1 MEGKQEL
8 FKFFSIVEFLS
19 LDLTMLF
26 YGIIQLYYFV
36 RVYILNP
43 IRNMY
48 IYWNNL
54 SAAVIRHKRK
64 TFCPLSPYEDK
75 IDQQVI
81 FSLSYIYIYIFPRVH
96 DDGKIYANGL
106 IKP

>member
-8 FKFFSIVEFLS
+8 FKFLS

-81 FSLSYIYIYIFPRVH
+81 FSLSYIYIYSLACTMMARFMRMV
-96 DDGKIYANGL
+96 
-106 IKP
+106 

>member
-48 IYWNNL
+48 CQPL
-54 SAAVIRHKRK
+54 LFDTSGRRSAHYLLTR
-64 TFCPLSPYEDK
+64 
-75 IDQQVI
+75 
-81 FSLSYIYIYIFPRVH
+81 
-96 DDGKIYANGL
+96 
-106 IKP
+106 IKSINR